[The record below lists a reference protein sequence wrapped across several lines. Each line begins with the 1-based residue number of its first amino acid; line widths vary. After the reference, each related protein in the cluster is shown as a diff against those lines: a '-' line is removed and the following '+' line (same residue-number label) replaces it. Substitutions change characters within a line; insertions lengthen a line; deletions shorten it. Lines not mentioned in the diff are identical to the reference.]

1 MKIDPSNRQFWD
13 NEARLKAIGKG
24 MNSPFQMKKSCWKG
38 FERVPGTKKGSKGSC
53 KKI

>member
-1 MKIDPSNRQFWD
+1 MKKSPSDREFWD

-24 MNSPFQMKKSCWKG
+24 RNSPFQMKGFCWKG
-38 FERVPGTKKGSKGSC
+38 FERVSGTKKGSKGSC

>member
-1 MKIDPSNRQFWD
+1 MKKSPSDREFWD

-24 MNSPFQMKKSCWKG
+24 RNSPFQMKGSCWPGYEAKG
-38 FERVPGTKKGSKGSC
+38 KKKKGSKGSC